1 MKPPTGSIISRTS
14 LRVAAYGAIGA
25 QIAIPPFFVISL
37 AT

>member
-1 MKPPTGSIISRTS
+1 MKPPSGSTISRTT

-25 QIAIPPFFVISL
+25 QIAMPPFFVISL

>member
-1 MKPPTGSIISRTS
+1 MTTADPR
-14 LRVAAYGAIGA
+14 LLVAEYGAIGA